1 MNFQMRDFFVKLK
14 YELLNLF
21 FSPQGTGLQN
31 HEIGI
36 VKKAPLQW
44 CSELKFMGSNE
55 VPFKQKQSFHGHRI
69 SHNNFVVENDG
80 PLNKHMKAVAAKKQ
94 KHDDDKLSIASSTTK
109 VINNKNS
116 DTPNEFK
123 TGNVVALVS
132 FPGSGNTWLRYLLQQ
147 ATGILTGSVYKDF
160 GLLKSGFPAES
171 ISNSS
176 VLTVKTHEWGEQVF
190 NKFNKAILL
199 VRDPAKSI
207 IAEFNRQNGGHVGF
221 ASPDRYKRTKGR
233 YWTQF
238 VTNKL
243 WSWEQTNLSWAKNFT
258 GDILII
264 YFDNLVENVEKSLKD
279 ILNFLEFPI
288 NDDLLACALLRKE
301 GIYRRKKRLLPFD
314 PYTSTLHKMIDDKR
328 SEVYLELERLRKPK
342 SHI

>member
-1 MNFQMRDFFVKLK
+1 MASLRGWRFFGLTITI
-14 YELLNLF
+14 LLYVAGILVLSIVNLQN
-21 FSPQGTGLQN
+21 PQQRRNRNGRFYNNEGAGLQN

-44 CSELKFMGSNE
+44 CSEL
-55 VPFKQKQSFHGHRI
+55 
-69 SHNNFVVENDG
+69 ND
-80 PLNKHMKAVAAKKQ
+80 
-94 KHDDDKLSIASSTTK
+94 TT
-109 VINNKNS
+109 
-116 DTPNEFK
+116 NEFK

-190 NKFNKAILL
+190 VKFNKAILL

-264 YFDNLVENVEKSLKD
+264 YFDSLVENVEKTLKD

>member
-1 MNFQMRDFFVKLK
+1 MASLRGWRFFGLTITI
-14 YELLNLF
+14 LLYVAGILVLSIVNLQN
-21 FSPQGTGLQN
+21 PQQRRNRNGRFYNNDN

-55 VPFKQKQSFHGHRI
+55 IPFKQKQ
-69 SHNNFVVENDG
+69 
-80 PLNKHMKAVAAKKQ
+80 
-94 KHDDDKLSIASSTTK
+94 
-109 VINNKNS
+109 S